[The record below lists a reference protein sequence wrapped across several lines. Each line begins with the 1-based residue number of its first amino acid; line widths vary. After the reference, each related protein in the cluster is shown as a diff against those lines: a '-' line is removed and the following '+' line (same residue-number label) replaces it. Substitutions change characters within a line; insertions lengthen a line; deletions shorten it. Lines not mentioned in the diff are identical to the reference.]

1 MNTDIPGKPPTGGP
15 TKDEILAISLFKLN
29 LSPDDI
35 FADLGCGTGRVSLE
49 VAPLVKR
56 VLAVDRRV
64 EACTWTE
71 REALVNKIT
80 NVSVINADNRTFL
93 STVDHLDCVFVGGSQ
108 GLGEVIDALAQLRVR
123 SLVINA
129 VMLETVNTAVS
140 YLKKHGL
147 FREVIMAQISRSYS
161 IGSGIMLKPHDPVFI
176 ICGGIGC

>member
-1 MNTDIPGKPPTGGP
+1 MNIDIPGKPPAGGP

-49 VAPLVKR
+49 AAPHVKR
-56 VLAVDRRV
+56 VFAVDRRV

-71 REALVNKIT
+71 KEAQANKIS
-80 NVSVINADNRTFL
+80 NISVFHDDVRTFL
-93 STVDHLDCVFVGGSQ
+93 STVDHLDSVFVGGSQ
-108 GLGEVIDALAQLRVR
+108 GIGEIIDALAQLKVR

-147 FREVIMAQISRSYS
+147 FREVIMAQVSRSYS
-161 IGSGIMLKPHDPVFI
+161 IGSGIMFKPLDPIFI
-176 ICGGIGC
+176 ICGGTGC

>member
-1 MNTDIPGKPPTGGP
+1 MNIDIPGKPPAGGP

-49 VAPLVKR
+49 AAPLVKR
-56 VLAVDRRV
+56 VFAVDRRV

-93 STVDHLDCVFVGGSQ
+93 STVDHLDSVFVGGSQ
-108 GLGEVIDALAQLRVR
+108 GLGEMIDALAQLNRRVVR
-123 SLVINA
+123 RENGLEIREELLHGDVILEDGDVDGLQFPEAKGDLKGMGSLLGDV
-129 VMLETVNTAVS
+129 
-140 YLKKHGL
+140 
-147 FREVIMAQISRSYS
+147 
-161 IGSGIMLKPHDPVFI
+161 
-176 ICGGIGC
+176 